1 MVFENLKRKMHG
13 IAFYRVYFKPL
24 GEQTG
29 WSKYGD
35 AYDGMPTS
43 IPQDRFF
50 DIEDPP
56 KNRTYLCVGIKK
68 DGKWAIGSDIP
79 GTWKKKY
86 GEDESAGESKAQ
98 LKKRL
103 EKLEKT
109 AGEGK
114 TPSTEE
120 IAGIIILNHINKK
133 IESGDE
139 TIWSVVGQML
149 NPQSSNNNN
158 NNYNPFADTKLEVDG
173 KMPWYMH
180 PAIATT
186 YMQGLPKFAEEL
198 SSSFIKGAK
207 KEMAKGELP
216 QQRQQSQQPQQEYVE
231 ETEEEPLDIEV
242 RPKSNT
248 IARILAER
256 AAEKEAMEETTAEE
270 EVTEKEEIP
279 SEVEATVERFG
290 AVEKEGAIETVP
302 KQDIKEVTE
311 AEEGIGLQTEAK
323 KTLIE
328 RARDRIATK
337 KKIETE
343 EAGTKQDIKEHSD
356 AETEGILNIET
367 EGEGEEGNR
376 AEEVSPTEEDK
387 EIAKRE
393 MIRKRTEKAMAT
405 RARNKAAKERE
416 KVEAEEIE
424 VEA

>member
-1 MVFENLKRKMHG
+1 MILDGIKRKLRG
-13 IAFYRVYFKPL
+13 IEYYRVYYKPI

-29 WSKYGD
+29 WAKYSD
-35 AYDGMPTS
+35 AYDGMSTPT
-43 IPQDRFF
+43 PMDRFF

-56 KNRTYLCVGIKK
+56 KNRIYLCVGIKK
-68 DGKWAIGSDIP
+68 DGKWAMDVS
-79 GTWKKKY
+79 GTWKKKH
-86 GEDESAGESKAQ
+86 GEDESAGESKAE

-149 NPQSSNNNN
+149 NPQSNNNDN
-158 NNYNPFADTKLEVDG
+158 PYNPFAETKLEIDG

-207 KEMAKGELP
+207 KEMAKGEQP
-216 QQRQQSQQPQQEYVE
+216 PRQQLQQPQEEYVE
-231 ETEEEPLDIEV
+231 QAEEEPLDIEV

-248 IARILAER
+248 ITRILAER
-256 AAEKEAMEETTAEE
+256 AAEKEA
-270 EVTEKEEIP
+270 TEKLAAVEEIP
-279 SEVEATVERFG
+279 SEARATAEHFD
-290 AVEKEGAIETVP
+290 AVDEEEGTIETVP
-302 KQDIKEVTE
+302 KSNIKEQSEPEE
-311 AEEGIGLQTEAK
+311 AQIETK
-323 KTLIE
+323 RTLIE
-328 RARDRIATK
+328 RARDRIAAK
-337 KKIETE
+337 KKTE
-343 EAGTKQDIKEHSD
+343 VGTKQDIKEQSD
-356 AETEGILNIET
+356 AETEETHDVKT
-367 EGEGEEGNR
+367 EGEGEEEEKKKKEAMRERMRKAREVRAANIKAKKEAER
-376 AEEVSPTEEDK
+376 AEV
-387 EIAKRE
+387 
-393 MIRKRTEKAMAT
+393 
-405 RARNKAAKERE
+405 
-416 KVEAEEIE
+416 E

>member
-1 MVFENLKRKMHG
+1 MFENVKRKIHG
-13 IAFYRVYFKPL
+13 IAFYRVYYKPI

-79 GTWKKKY
+79 GTWKKKH
-86 GEDESAGESKAQ
+86 GEDESAGESKAE

-103 EKLEKT
+103 EKLEKSAT
-109 AGEGK
+109 EGK

-149 NPQSSNNNN
+149 NPQSNSNDNP
-158 NNYNPFADTKLEVDG
+158 YNPFAETKLEIDG

-207 KEMAKGELP
+207 KEMAKGEQP
-216 QQRQQSQQPQQEYVE
+216 PRQQLQQPQEEYVE
-231 ETEEEPLDIEV
+231 QAEEEPLDIEV

-248 IARILAER
+248 ITRILAER
-256 AAEKEAMEETTAEE
+256 AAEKEA
-270 EVTEKEEIP
+270 TEKLAAVEEIP
-279 SEVEATVERFG
+279 SEARATAEHFD
-290 AVEKEGAIETVP
+290 AVDEEEGTIETVP
-302 KQDIKEVTE
+302 KSNIKEP
-311 AEEGIGLQTEAK
+311 
-323 KTLIE
+323 
-328 RARDRIATK
+328 
-337 KKIETE
+337 
-343 EAGTKQDIKEHSD
+343 SD
-356 AETEGILNIET
+356 AETEETHDVKT

-376 AEEVSPTEEDK
+376 AEEVPTEE
-387 EIAKRE
+387 EIAKKE
-393 MIRKRTEKAMAT
+393 MIRKRTEKAIAT
-405 RARNKAAKERE
+405 RARNKAARERE
-416 KVEAEEIE
+416 EVEEIE

>member
-1 MVFENLKRKMHG
+1 MFENVKRKIHG
-13 IAFYRVYFKPL
+13 IAFYRVYYKPL

-79 GTWKKKY
+79 GTWKKKH
-86 GEDESAGESKAQ
+86 GEDESSAGESKAE

-149 NPQSSNNNN
+149 NPQSNNSNDS
-158 NNYNPFADTKLEVDG
+158 YNPFAETKLEIDG

-207 KEMAKGELP
+207 KEMAKGEQLP
-216 QQRQQSQQPQQEYVE
+216 QQSSQQQYQEQEYVE
-231 ETEEEPLDIEV
+231 PTEEEPLDIEV

-248 IARILAER
+248 ITRILAER
-256 AAEKEAMEETTAEE
+256 AAEKEALEKNAVEKEAE
-270 EVTEKEEIP
+270 EEIP
-279 SEVEATVERFG
+279 SEARAVAERFG
-290 AVEKEGAIETVP
+290 AAEEEEGAIETVP
-302 KQDIKEVTE
+302 KSDIKEPSEPEE
-311 AEEGIGLQTEAK
+311 AFEPQTETK

-328 RARDRIATK
+328 RARDRIAAK
-337 KKIETE
+337 KKIEVE
-343 EAGTKQDIKEHSD
+343 EAGTKQDIKEQSEV
-356 AETEGILNIET
+356 ETEEMLEVGI
-367 EGEGEEGNR
+367 EGKGEEGNS
-376 AEEVSPTEEDK
+376 AEEEETEE
-387 EIAKRE
+387 EIAKKE

-405 RARNKAAKERE
+405 RARNKAARERKAE
-416 KVEAEEIE
+416 EEEIE